1 MKLWLPGTKILGGD
15 VAFKLHDTYGFPV
28 DLTADVCREKNV
40 SVDFEGFDALMEKQR
55 EQARAKGKFKMAQ
68 GLEYEGKPTE
78 FLGYDTLTVQAC
90 RVEAIYKDGEPV
102 KDAEAG
108 D

>member
-1 MKLWLPGTKILGGD
+1 MKLWLPEPRSWGGD

-55 EQARAKGKFKMAQ
+55 EQARAKGKIQ
-68 GLEYEGKPTE
+68 
-78 FLGYDTLTVQAC
+78 
-90 RVEAIYKDGEPV
+90 DGSGPRIRRQT
-102 KDAEAG
+102 D
-108 D
+108 